1 MIRTFIIDD
10 EPYCCETLVTL
21 LEQSCPHVKIE
32 GVFNNGK
39 DALAAINKQ
48 APDLV
53 FLDVEMPHMNGFEML
68 AQIPSI
74 NFELIFST
82 SYDQYALKAIR
93 YSALD
98 YLLKPVDV
106 EELQNAVNKV
116 VRRTQKPLTEQLQI
130 LLQNIH
136 SPSTP
141 VRKIA
146 LPSMEG
152 LQMIEVDSIIN
163 CEADS
168 NYTILYLKEK
178 KKKVVSCTLKEVEEL
193 LEDHSFV
200 RVHRCYL
207 VNLNE
212 VEKYIKGE
220 GGYLVMSDGS
230 TVDVSRTKKEEL
242 LKKLSPR

>member
-1 MIRTFIIDD
+1 MISAFIVDD
-10 EPYCCETLVTL
+10 EPYCCETLVAL
-21 LEQSCPHVKIE
+21 LETYCPEIKVA
-32 GVFNNGK
+32 GVFFNGR
-39 DALAAINKQ
+39 DALEAIKKY

-68 AQIPSI
+68 QGLSSI

-106 EELQNAVNKV
+106 EELQAAVQKV
-116 VRRTQKPLTEQLQI
+116 ITRRKKPLSEQLEI
-130 LLQNIH
+130 LLQKIH
-136 SPSTP
+136 TPSTP
-141 VRKIA
+141 VTRIA
-146 LPSMEG
+146 MPAMEG
-152 LQMIEVDSIIN
+152 LQMIQVNSILT
-163 CEADS
+163 CEADG
-168 NYTILYLKEK
+168 NYTTIHLKEK
-178 KKKVVSCTLKEVEEL
+178 IKKVVSCTLKEMEEL

-200 RVHRCYL
+200 RVHRCFL

-220 GGYLVMSDGS
+220 GGYLLMSDGS
-230 TVDVSRTKKEEL
+230 SVDVSRSKKENL
-242 LKKLSPR
+242 LKRLLPK